1 MTEGETWR
9 RWAETRDLSRPAG
22 SRYTGCNPLTKT
34 ESAAARSSHANATAA
49 VPDERLARS
58 ALGVVWNQRWQ
69 LLVSADCSL

>member
-1 MTEGETWR
+1 MPTL
-9 RWAETRDLSRPAG
+9 AETRDTSVVPPGLATR
-22 SRYTGCNPLTKT
+22 
-34 ESAAARSSHANATAA
+34 AATLDEHGVGGARSSQANATAP